1 MDSTVIAT
9 VVIIALMMFFILRK
23 QLREKEVKPRKLITV
38 PVIMLLITAG
48 TIYQTIFSGILGFTL
63 VLGGFLIGALV
74 GYFMGS
80 FFKMR
85 VTDEGVVMMKGSVI
99 TVSIW
104 FVLIVVKIYS
114 ESVLGGGNTHVNNI
128 TSMFLAM
135 TVGTMILRRFVS
147 TRNTLNI
154 EGLLTVH
161 NPFFIH
167 R

>member
-1 MDSTVIAT
+1 MDSRIIPT

-48 TIYQTIFSGILGFTL
+48 TIYQTVFSSILGFTL

-104 FVLIVVKIYS
+104 IILIVVKVYS

-135 TVGTMILRRFVS
+135 TVGTMILRRFVIYKKYNEHIKAVNS
-147 TRNTLNI
+147 
-154 EGLLTVH
+154 
-161 NPFFIH
+161 P
-167 R
+167 

>member
-1 MDSTVIAT
+1 MDSTVIVT

-48 TIYQTIFSGILGFTL
+48 TIYQTIFSGILGFTF

-135 TVGTMILRRFVS
+135 TVGTMILRRFVIYKKY
-147 TRNTLNI
+147 T
-154 EGLLTVH
+154 E
-161 NPFFIH
+161 H
-167 R
+167 RRAVNSP

>member
-85 VTDEGVVMMKGSVI
+85 VTDEGIVMMKGSVI

-135 TVGTMILRRFVS
+135 TVGTMILRRFVIYKKYTGHIRAVNS
-147 TRNTLNI
+147 
-154 EGLLTVH
+154 
-161 NPFFIH
+161 P
-167 R
+167 

>member
-1 MDSTVIAT
+1 MDSTIIPT

-48 TIYQTIFSGILGFTL
+48 TIYQTVFSSIPGFTL
-63 VLGGFLIGALV
+63 VLGGFLIGAFV

-104 FVLIVVKIYS
+104 IILIVVKIYS

-135 TVGTMILRRFVS
+135 TVGTMILRRFVIYKKY
-147 TRNTLNI
+147 T
-154 EGLLTVH
+154 E
-161 NPFFIH
+161 H
-167 R
+167 RRAVNSP

>member
-1 MDSTVIAT
+1 LDSRIIPT

-48 TIYQTIFSGILGFTL
+48 TIYQTVFSSILGFTL

-104 FVLIVVKIYS
+104 IILIVVKVYS

-135 TVGTMILRRFVS
+135 TVGTMILRRFVIYKKYNEHIKAVNS
-147 TRNTLNI
+147 
-154 EGLLTVH
+154 
-161 NPFFIH
+161 P
-167 R
+167 